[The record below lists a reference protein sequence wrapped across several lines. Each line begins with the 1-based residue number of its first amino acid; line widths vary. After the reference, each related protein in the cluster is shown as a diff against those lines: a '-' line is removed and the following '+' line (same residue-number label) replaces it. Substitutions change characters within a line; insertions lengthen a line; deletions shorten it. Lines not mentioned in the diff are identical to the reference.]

1 MVYHA
6 SSAVICR
13 DLSVYEDV
21 ARTWIILPRAVLRGW
36 SICNTNRRTII
47 AEAYTEA
54 VLTPAEWSDASVQAE
69 QRLEVHSGKACL
81 WMDVPSVALHKPHHS
96 HESHV
101 RLTC

>member
-21 ARTWIILPRAVLRGW
+21 ARTWII
-36 SICNTNRRTII
+36 II

-81 WMDVPSVALHKPHHS
+81 WMDVHADD
-96 HESHV
+96 
-101 RLTC
+101 TCTLLVDPDLRKFDCAKKVQARSTTHTLQS